1 VRPPCCPKGPSC
13 AHSLMCG
20 GHNVCLHLNACFV
33 CSCLSQ
39 KGRVYTHAD
48 LSAAQRQRGKTRGER
63 AGCERSSL
71 ITDVEADHSHLLCP
85 LHQRGTVATP
95 DHITPSFLARVVLVG
110 KQAEPPPAA
119 PSVGEF
125 VWLLRRVNMSVVK
138 MC

>member
-1 VRPPCCPKGPSC
+1 MRPLGTELRPLLDVRL
-13 AHSLMCG
+13 AQRLLAFER
-20 GHNVCLHLNACFV
+20 VFV

-48 LSAAQRQRGKTRGER
+48 LSLQLKDREAKLDEL

-71 ITDVEADHSHLLCP
+71 ITDVEAEHSHLACP
-85 LHQRGTVATP
+85 LHQHSTVATP